1 MLGAEFS
8 LLSLGTL
15 CSGEALLLFVMEL
28 IIKSNKV
35 PRILS
40 MKYMP
45 GSEPLC

>member
-35 PRILS
+35 PCILS
-40 MKYMP
+40 MKYVT